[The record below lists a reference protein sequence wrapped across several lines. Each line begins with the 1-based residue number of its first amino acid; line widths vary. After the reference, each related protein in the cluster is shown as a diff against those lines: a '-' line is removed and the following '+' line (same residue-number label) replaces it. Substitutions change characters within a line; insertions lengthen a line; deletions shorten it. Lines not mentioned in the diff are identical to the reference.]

1 MFWFKRIPLYLVH
14 LTISPGESFK
24 VQQKLSSQG
33 IPFKLE
39 ISSSCILLKVKEE
52 DITLAKDA
60 VKIAGVKTGD
70 VEVC

>member
-1 MFWFKRIPLYLVH
+1 MSWFKKNPLFLVH

-24 VQQKLSSQG
+24 AQQSLSRFG

-52 DITLAKDA
+52 DMENAKNV
-60 VKIAGVKTGD
+60 VKIAGIKTGKLY
-70 VEVC
+70 